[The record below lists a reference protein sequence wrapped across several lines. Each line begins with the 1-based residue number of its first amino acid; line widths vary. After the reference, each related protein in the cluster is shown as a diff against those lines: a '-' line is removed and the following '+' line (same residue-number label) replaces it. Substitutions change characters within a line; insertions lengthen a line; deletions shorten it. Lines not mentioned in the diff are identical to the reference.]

1 MKGVAAWCRAAAL
14 AWVVITIMLGA
25 SRARATS
32 PKVPDA
38 TAPLKVWH
46 AYRGAEQ
53 LALDALLKDFDGE
66 VDVLAIPY
74 DAFGSKLAAAIPLGE
89 GPDLFIDSH
98 ERLGDFIHRGLVA
111 PVAPALIDRNAY
123 VPQALDAIT
132 LPDAEGIPRGWA
144 IPLSM
149 KSVALYVNTDLLPTV
164 PAHLEDFAGLTER
177 LPDGVF
183 PLAWE
188 ANSAYTHAAIL
199 GAYGGTLLTVDGEF
213 GMQGEAATRSLQ
225 LVLDLLDAKVLP
237 EDANGALVSDL
248 FGSGKAAAVISGPWL
263 AGNLPASLNY
273 DIRSL
278 PAIAD
283 AKGYAKTDAQGS
295 PALMRPLLTVES
307 LMMSPDGVNHPRAAA
322 LVDHLTSAAAG
333 RRRSLDARVL
343 SARIDAAPA
352 PTDTFLRAFQHQAAL
367 ATPMPAVRAMRSVW
381 EPASRAIRKT
391 LRRDVTPARA
401 LEEAAR
407 RFRDVR
413 RPPPDPQ
420 DPTPLLIILGALSL
434 FGALTLLHR
443 ARQPA
448 LRAKL
453 RASLPAYRYVIH
465 GVILVG
471 LLVIGPILV
480 GAATALFAG
489 QPHQMYYVGLH
500 NFVDILTARSG
511 PLFASGSFYLV
522 LLVTVVWTALNVS
535 LHLVLGVTL
544 ALVLSRPLLKLK
556 SVYRVLLIIPWS
568 VPSYVTALAWKGMFH
583 RQFGAVTGLIH
594 GVNDLFGTQLEPIAW
609 FATFSTSFVANLTTN
624 VWLGFP
630 FMMVVTLGALT
641 AVPKD
646 VLEAAEVDGA
656 TPLQRLWHVTLPM
669 IKPTMIPATVLGSI
683 WTFNMFNVVFLVSG
697 GEPDGTTDILIS
709 EAYRWAFT
717 REARYGYAAAYAVL
731 IFIILALA
739 STAGARW
746 IDRSKESA

>member
-1 MKGVAAWCRAAAL
+1 MNGAIAWCRAAAL
-14 AWVVITIMLGA
+14 ACVVIAITLA
-25 SRARATS
+25 TSLAHATS
-32 PKVPDA
+32 PPVPDA
-38 TAPLKVWH
+38 TTPLRVWH

-53 LALDALLKDFDGE
+53 VALDALLQDFGQE
-66 VDVLAIPY
+66 LNVLAIPY

-111 PVAPALIDRNAY
+111 PMPAALIDSGAY
-123 VPQALDAIT
+123 VHSTLDAVT
-132 LPDAEGIPRGWA
+132 LPDAVGTPRAWA
-144 IPLSM
+144 VPLSM
-149 KSVALYVNTDLLPTV
+149 KSLALYVNTDLLSDVPT
-164 PAHLEDFAGLTER
+164 HLEDFHDLKET

-183 PLAWE
+183 PVAWE
-188 ANSAYTHAAIL
+188 ANSAYTHAAL
-199 GAYGGTLLTVDGEF
+199 LSAYGGALLTEDGGF
-213 GMQGEAATRSLQ
+213 GMHGPAATRSLQ
-225 LVLDLLDAKVLP
+225 LVLKLLDAKVLP
-237 EDANGALVSDL
+237 DDADGALVTDL
-248 FGSGKAAAVISGPWL
+248 FRSGKAAAVISGPWL
-263 AGNLPASLNY
+263 AGDLPASLRY
-273 DIRSL
+273 EVHRL
-278 PAIAD
+278 PAIYD
-283 AKGYAKTDAQGS
+283 AEDHTGKS
-295 PALMRPLLTVES
+295 PAFMRPLLTVES
-307 LMMSPDGVNHPRAAA
+307 LMMSPRGADHPHVAA
-322 LVDHLTSAAAG
+322 LIRHLTSAEAG
-333 RRRSLDARVL
+333 RRRASDARAL

-352 PTDTFLRAFQHQAAL
+352 PTDSFLRAFQDQAAV
-367 ATPMPAVRAMRSVW
+367 ATPMPAVRAMRAVW
-381 EPASRAIRKT
+381 EPASRAIRKA
-391 LRRDVTPARA
+391 LRRDAQPARA
-401 LEEAAR
+401 LEQALQ

-413 RPPPDPQ
+413 RPPPPPR
-420 DPTPLLIILGALSL
+420 DPTILLTILGASSL
-434 FGALTLLHR
+434 LGALLLLHR
-443 ARQPA
+443 ARQPE
-448 LRAKL
+448 LRARL

-489 QPHQMYYVGLH
+489 QPHQMYYVGFA
-500 NFVDILTARSG
+500 NFIDILTARSG
-511 PLFASGSFYLV
+511 PLLSSGSFYVV
-522 LLVTVVWTALNVS
+522 LLVTVAWTAANVI
-535 LHLVLGVTL
+535 LHLAIGVTL

-556 SVYRVLLIIPWS
+556 SVYRVLLIVPWS

-583 RQFGAVTGLIH
+583 RQFGAVTGIIQS
-594 GVNDLFGTQLEPIAW
+594 VNDVFGTEIEPIAW
-609 FATFSTSFVANLTTN
+609 FATFSTSFAANLTTN

-731 IFIILALA
+731 IFIILAAA

-746 IDRSKESA
+746 IDRSKERA